1 MDVFNMH
8 GRILA
13 DVLQEDSLKSK
24 DNTLDIFPYVTRC
37 TLDVMLDSAMGQH
50 LGIQQAR
57 HSEYCDTI
65 NTMVHIMQQ
74 RQIMPQF
81 QNETL
86 FGWSVLKDDYD
97 KSLKILKDFTQK
109 VIAEKRAS
117 FIESSAPK
125 GKVAFLD
132 LIMQATLPDG
142 SKLTDEDIQE
152 EVDTFMFEG
161 HDTTACAISW
171 TLYLLGKHPEA
182 LKKVIEEQRTI
193 FHDDI
198 ESDITQEQLSKMK
211 YLDCCIK
218 EALRLYPSVPII
230 ARRVEKDVMIDGQL
244 LEKGSTA
251 TVFVHLL
258 HRNPLYW
265 EKPEEFIPERF
276 LENTKR
282 HAYAYVP
289 FSAGPRNCIGQKF
302 AQMEE
307 KSILSH
313 VLRRLDFASKDRMIK
328 PVIEIITR
336 PFGGVNSKITARQ
349 SM

>member
-57 HSEYCDTI
+57 RSEYCDTI

-171 TLYLLGKHPEA
+171 TLYLLGKHPEVSIHFN
-182 LKKVIEEQRTI
+182 LISIQ
-193 FHDDI
+193 F
-198 ESDITQEQLSKMK
+198 SKS
-211 YLDCCIK
+211 YI
-218 EALRLYPSVPII
+218 LR
-230 ARRVEKDVMIDGQL
+230 
-244 LEKGSTA
+244 
-251 TVFVHLL
+251 H
-258 HRNPLYW
+258 
-265 EKPEEFIPERF
+265 
-276 LENTKR
+276 
-282 HAYAYVP
+282 
-289 FSAGPRNCIGQKF
+289 
-302 AQMEE
+302 
-307 KSILSH
+307 
-313 VLRRLDFASKDRMIK
+313 
-328 PVIEIITR
+328 
-336 PFGGVNSKITARQ
+336 
-349 SM
+349 